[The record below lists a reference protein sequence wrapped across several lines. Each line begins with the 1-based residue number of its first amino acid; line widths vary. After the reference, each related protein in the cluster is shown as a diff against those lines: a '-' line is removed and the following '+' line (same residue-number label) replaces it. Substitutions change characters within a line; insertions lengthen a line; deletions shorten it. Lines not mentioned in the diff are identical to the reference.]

1 MPAQLALDF
10 SRYLTSPQEGVLV
23 RYFSEA
29 DLLRDLT
36 DDELEELGR
45 QLADA
50 DNKG

>member
-1 MPAQLALDF
+1 MP
-10 SRYLTSPQEGVLV
+10 G
-23 RYFSEA
+23 YFNDS
-29 DLLRDLT
+29 DLLRDLS